1 MSSSRRDPG
10 SGTGQWSGETMIPW
24 RSVAGPQS
32 WKTGIVEAPVGSPVK
47 IGNGAIV
54 SHGAIVHGATIGDN
68 ALVGIGAIV
77 LDGVDVGPTSIIGA
91 GAIVPPRV
99 IILPN
104 TLALGIPAMPVR
116 EVRAREG
123 RWLPRRGSGSPRR
136 SKSTRKHSPGDPHFP
151 LLWGKVNAEGHSSTK
166 THAPQSGFLAAQ
178 TLLPC
183 SMRR

>member
-91 GAIVPPRV
+91 GAIVPPRAV
-99 IILPN
+99 IPPN

-123 RWLPRRGSGSPRR
+123 EM
-136 SKSTRKHSPGDPHFP
+136 
-151 LLWGKVNAEGHSSTK
+151 VA
-166 THAPQSGFLAAQ
+166 
-178 TLLPC
+178 
-183 SMRR
+183 